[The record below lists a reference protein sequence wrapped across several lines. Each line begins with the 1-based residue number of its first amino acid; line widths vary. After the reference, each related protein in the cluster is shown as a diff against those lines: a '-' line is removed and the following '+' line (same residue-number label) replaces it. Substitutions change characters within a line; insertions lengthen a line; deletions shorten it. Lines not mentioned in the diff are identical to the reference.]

1 LLFLECGIKQFI
13 RKIRHIRDVRKW
25 PVVIGDIS
33 NLVQRWRAWL
43 AAPMAPSPGAVAS
56 YSLASESCS
65 SAYQLA
71 ARQLCPGSAVYQGTP
86 RERLQP
92 DQFQPDRLQPD
103 RAVRSCGKLGR
114 SRVYL
119 IASTDVLTH
128 GPVLQ
133 QARAHGRCV
142 PASDFRPMFPD
153 IRPLVAEVELALCH
167 LKVPL
172 SCDGHN
178 ILSWPPRQ
186 AASREP
192 IQHPVSVAVTE
203 LTV

>member
-1 LLFLECGIKQFI
+1 
-13 RKIRHIRDVRKW
+13 
-25 PVVIGDIS
+25 
-33 NLVQRWRAWL
+33 
-43 AAPMAPSPGAVAS
+43 
-56 YSLASESCS
+56 
-65 SAYQLA
+65 
-71 ARQLCPGSAVYQGTP
+71 VYQGTP
-86 RERLQP
+86 RERLQPDQFQP

-142 PASDFRPMFPD
+142 SRPHDFRPMSPD

-178 ILSWPPRQ
+178 IS
-186 AASREP
+186 
-192 IQHPVSVAVTE
+192 
-203 LTV
+203 